1 MIVEQFPPLTRAA
14 VALAPDGIGGQVRRE
29 DAPDLKDRV
38 EFGGPLVTTID
49 ERYHPEDADLQAFIR
64 GQADRVRFLIAH
76 MSSHFP
82 RSFPPP
88 LAEASVEVVLED
100 DTNSGQTVAY
110 SLFPTRAGTSYD
122 LSRLYVLAT
131 LTVGPVTAPAWV
143 RRTPESWTTAL
154 ETSCWA
160 GPSCRPTRHGSF
172 QPTPVQELVGPTRLI
187 MIIQTPK
194 ASKGSLSVTWPFSDR
209 SRLVAEAADPAA
221 GGGRRQPRASQFLDG
236 PQRGFDVN
244 RQELYQQARRAI
256 DQWHR
261 TRDKQSLDAAVQRY
275 RNVLALP
282 WNGSGVANLDSA
294 YRK

>member
-1 MIVEQFPPLTRAA
+1 MPRAVSAPGSNYSLTSGDPEGAELIVEQFPPLTRAA
-14 VALAPDGIGGQVRRE
+14 VALAPDGIGEQVRRE

-76 MSSHFP
+76 MSINFP

-122 LSRLYVLAT
+122 LSRGYTISPT
-131 LTVGPVTAPAWV
+131 LTVGPVTASLGSQNTGV
-143 RRTPESWTTAL
+143 VDHGTRDFVLGGPELSAH
-154 ETSCWA
+154 
-160 GPSCRPTRHGSF
+160 PTWSF

-194 ASKGSLSVTWPFSDR
+194 ASKGSLSVN
-209 SRLVAEAADPAA
+209 LAA
-221 GGGRRQPRASQFLDG
+221 Q
-236 PQRGFDVN
+236 
-244 RQELYQQARRAI
+244 I
-256 DQWHR
+256 DQGWWR
-261 TRDKQSLDAAVQRY
+261 KQRIPLPGAGDANPEQV
-275 RNVLALP
+275 
-282 WNGSGVANLDSA
+282 SF
-294 YRK
+294 